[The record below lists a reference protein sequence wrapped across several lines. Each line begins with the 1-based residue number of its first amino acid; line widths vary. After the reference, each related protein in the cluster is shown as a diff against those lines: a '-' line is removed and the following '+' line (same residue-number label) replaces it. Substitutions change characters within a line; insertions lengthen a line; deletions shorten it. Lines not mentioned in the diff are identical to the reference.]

1 MRERVTN
8 LLLKKKARNSEKT
21 LDLSL
26 QQYIAISIF
35 QCLLK
40 KNIKMKPL
48 VFMNRV
54 GEDKELFDDDEDSSV
69 IEKWAGDLWELA
81 RQKK

>member
-1 MRERVTN
+1 
-8 LLLKKKARNSEKT
+8 
-21 LDLSL
+21 
-26 QQYIAISIF
+26 
-35 QCLLK
+35 
-40 KNIKMKPL
+40 MKPL

-81 RQKK
+81 RQRK